1 MKNSALLGMMVLVA
15 ATWCE
20 PTQAGVFFGA
30 GAAFPKPVYLAWG
43 RAYKELTGNP
53 LIFNAVGSGKGI
65 SEIMASKTDFGATDM
80 PVKQEELEKNSLV
93 QFPTVI
99 GGVVPAINIKGIGDA
114 QLQLDGATLSAIF
127 LGKITHWND
136 PALAALNPGLT
147 LPKDAIT
154 VVHRS
159 DKSGATFYLTNY
171 LSKVS
176 GEWKAS
182 QGEGLTISWATGVGM
197 DSSENV
203 AQKIAETPY
212 SIGYVDYVMLK
223 KRNLISVKL
232 KNQDGVWIA
241 ANDKSFSAAAT
252 AAKWSAATGF
262 YEILT
267 NQSGKDSWPITSA
280 TFALVERTPTVTENV
295 EVTLKFFDWAYSK
308 GDAIAIEL
316 GYVPLPD
323 NVAEL
328 VRNAW
333 KTQIKSRAGTPLWK

>member
-1 MKNSALLGMMVLVA
+1 MHKRTLWAMLALVSVHW
-15 ATWCE
+15 TE
-20 PTQAGVFFGA
+20 PLQAGAFFGA

-43 RAYKELTGNP
+43 RAYKEQTGNP
-53 LIFNAVGSGKGI
+53 LIFTAVGSGKGI
-65 SEIMASKTDFGATDM
+65 AEIMASKTDFGATDM
-80 PVKQEELEKNSLV
+80 PIKREELEQNRLV

-99 GGVVPAINIKGIGDA
+99 GGVVPTANIKGIGDA
-114 QLQLDGATLSAIF
+114 QLQLDGATLAAIF

-136 PALAALNPGLT
+136 PALTALNPGLT
-147 LPKDAIT
+147 LPKEAIT
-154 VVHRS
+154 VIHRS

-176 GEWKAS
+176 SEWKAS
-182 QGEGLTISWATGVGM
+182 HGEGLSISWSTGVGM
-197 DSSENV
+197 DSSENE
-203 AQKIAETPY
+203 AQKIAATPN

-223 KRNLISVKL
+223 KRNLVSVKL
-232 KNQDGVWIA
+232 KNQDGVWVA
-241 ANDKSFSAAAT
+241 ANEKSFSAAAA

-280 TFALVERTPTVTENV
+280 TFALVERTPLVPENV
-295 EVTLKFFDWAYSK
+295 VDTLKFFDWAYGK
-308 GDAIAIEL
+308 GDATALEL

-323 NVAEL
+323 SVADL

-333 KTQIKSRAGTPLWK
+333 KSQIRDRAGKPLWN